1 MVAKPSW
8 PDEAGPWNPGI
19 SSQVPAE
26 LRTLST
32 LLRPGNVTT
41 TISGAL
47 ELEKLTGFPLGELVA
62 FRPRRLALH
71 EVLVRVMADFSVPDG
86 SRIEDLGINFREIVR
101 LLLARYIEPRMDSIN
116 TAFGELHEHLSKTIL
131 AGFEDVTARTV
142 RLPVETPSHS
152 MFSRVFSRKRHP
164 VTPHRHPTGTG
175 WGLSEITECER
186 RAAMAPE
193 RGSPRTADAAEAVLQ
208 NVGYRCLA
216 RVMSALFTVNGQP
229 WGTRDLITSLAT
241 DLACNIRGSELI
253 GDLIEPVLERAAAE
267 QHYLL
272 LPVQSQPVVI
282 NTKGPSA
289 SGKSTLRPL
298 QKRLAGALGVSWSD
312 FALISP
318 DIWRKQLLDYS
329 SLGSAYK
336 YAGALTSEELQIID
350 QKLDRYMA
358 AKQQRGTMSH
368 LLIDRFRFDSFAADS
383 DEAGS
388 NLLTRFGHSVFLFFM
403 ITPPELLVE
412 RAWKRGLEVGRYK
425 AVDDTLAHSVEAY
438 SGVPNVFFTWVR
450 RSDKRI
456 QFEFLD
462 NSVRFGDLP
471 RTVAFGSNETL
482 HVLDVGRILD
492 IERFG
497 RVNVDAASP
506 QELYPDRRLLAPE
519 HNLGF
524 LRKCVEEFR
533 EVIFADQS
541 SGRVYLRIVSRMP
554 VGIDREALEIAAKDP
569 DVRVSLEVIAPGVLD
584 QSRTGDRFLQYLNEP
599 PNSEGFP
606 TIGQW
611 GRAGP

>member
-1 MVAKPSW
+1 MLANPSW

-26 LRTLST
+26 LRSLST

-41 TISGAL
+41 TVTGAL

-71 EVLVRVMADFSVPDG
+71 ELLVRVMADLSVPDG

-101 LLLARYIEPRMDSIN
+101 LLLAQYIEPHMDSIN
-116 TAFGELHEHLSKTIL
+116 RSFGELREQLYVTIL
-131 AGFEDVTARTV
+131 AAFADVAAGAVRV
-142 RLPVETPSHS
+142 RLPVETTPRRRSLL
-152 MFSRVFSRKRHP
+152 SRVFSRKRHG
-164 VTPHRHPTGTG
+164 VTGRRGIG
-175 WGLSEITECER
+175 WGLSEIAECER
-186 RAAMAPE
+186 RAL
-193 RGSPRTADAAEAVLQ
+193 AASQAGLESVS
-208 NVGYRCLA
+208 YRCLG
-216 RVMSALFTVNGQP
+216 RVMSALFTAHGQP
-229 WGTRDLITSLAT
+229 WGTSGLITSLAT
-241 DLACNIRGSELI
+241 DLACNIRGSELV
-253 GDLIEPVLERAAAE
+253 GELIEPFVQRAVAE
-267 QHYLL
+267 QHYVV
-272 LPVQSQPVVI
+272 LPAQSQPVII

-318 DIWRKQLLDYS
+318 DICRKQLLDYS

-336 YAGALTSEELQIID
+336 SAGALASEELQIVD
-350 QKLDRYMA
+350 RKLDRYMA
-358 AKQQRGTMSH
+358 RKQRLGSMSH

-383 DEAGS
+383 AEAGS

-425 AVDDTLAHSVEAY
+425 AVDDTLAHSVDAY
-438 SGVPNVFFTWVR
+438 TGMPNVFFTWVR

-482 HVLDVGRILD
+482 HVLDVGRFLD

-497 RVNVDAASP
+497 RVNVDALSP
-506 QELYPDRRLLAPE
+506 QALYSERRLLAPE
-519 HNLGF
+519 HNLRF
-524 LRKCVEEFR
+524 LRKCVEEFQ
-533 EVIFADQS
+533 EVIFAHQS
-541 SGRVYLRIVSRMP
+541 SGRVYLRLVSGTA
-554 VGIDREALEIAAKDP
+554 VSIDREALDIAAQDP
-569 DVRVSLEVIAPGVLD
+569 DVRASLEVIAPSVLNQAVNRD
-584 QSRTGDRFLQYLNEP
+584 SFLQYLNEP

-611 GRAGP
+611 GRSGP

>member
-1 MVAKPSW
+1 MLANPSW

-26 LRTLST
+26 LRSLST

-41 TISGAL
+41 TVTGAL

-71 EVLVRVMADFSVPDG
+71 ELLVRVMADLSVPDG

-101 LLLARYIEPRMDSIN
+101 LLLAQYIEPHMDSIN
-116 TAFGELHEHLSKTIL
+116 RSFGELREQLYVTIL
-131 AGFEDVTARTV
+131 AAFADVAAGAVRV
-142 RLPVETPSHS
+142 RLPVETTPRRRSLL
-152 MFSRVFSRKRHP
+152 SRVFSRKRHG
-164 VTPHRHPTGTG
+164 VTGRRGIG
-175 WGLSEITECER
+175 WGLSEIAECER
-186 RAAMAPE
+186 RAL
-193 RGSPRTADAAEAVLQ
+193 AASQAGLESVS
-208 NVGYRCLA
+208 YRCLG
-216 RVMSALFTVNGQP
+216 RVMSALFTAHGQP
-229 WGTRDLITSLAT
+229 WGTSGLLTSLAT
-241 DLACNIRGSELI
+241 DLACNIRGSELV
-253 GDLIEPVLERAAAE
+253 GELIEPFVQRAVAE
-267 QHYLL
+267 QHYVV
-272 LPVQSQPVVI
+272 LPAQSQPVII

-318 DIWRKQLLDYS
+318 DICRKQLLDYS

-336 YAGALTSEELQIID
+336 YAGALASEELQIVD
-350 QKLDRYMA
+350 RKLDRYMA
-358 AKQQRGTMSH
+358 RKQRLGSMSH

-383 DEAGS
+383 AEAGS

-425 AVDDTLAHSVEAY
+425 AVDDTLAHSVDAY
-438 SGVPNVFFTWVR
+438 TGMPNVFFTWVR

-482 HVLDVGRILD
+482 HVLDVGRFLD

-497 RVNVDAASP
+497 RVNVDALSP
-506 QELYPDRRLLAPE
+506 QALYSERRLLAPE
-519 HNLGF
+519 HNLRF
-524 LRKCVEEFR
+524 LRKCVEEFQ
-533 EVIFADQS
+533 EVIFAHQS
-541 SGRVYLRIVSRMP
+541 SGRVYLRLVSGTA
-554 VGIDREALEIAAKDP
+554 VSIDREALDIAAQDP
-569 DVRVSLEVIAPGVLD
+569 DVRASLEVIAPSVLNQAVNRD
-584 QSRTGDRFLQYLNEP
+584 SFLQYLNEP

-611 GRAGP
+611 GRSGP